1 MTSDLFDIF
10 ILTRSHRHLKS
21 SLEII
26 VSPFPATMCLNIITD
41 KHWFAENILCLL
53 SNAVKYSNGGTVTVT
68 IKHQLS
74 VSPSE
79 SQSVSDS
86 RDDCDPASSIGITDT
101 DTDSLHVRSS
111 DDIDGLGLID
121 HSTIR
126 ISIEDSGI
134 GISEEAC
141 KDLFQPFKQVQR
153 LAGGTGLGLYSL
165 SNRIR
170 ALNGSR
176 GVTSRM
182 DGKQGS
188 VFWFAIPYRPDPHF
202 MMEPREDAMRSPDP
216 VRSPLATDGPSTP
229 EHVGTPADVG
239 SLQSSSASSIGQK
252 RRLHVLLVDD
262 SPSIVKVLG
271 RALRNKSY
279 DVVTAENGSAGLDL
293 LISGYAK
300 REFNVVLMDLQMPIM
315 DGIEAVKR
323 YREFES
329 NQRDK
334 ADSPCFTGTAVTRL
348 PSRLL
353 IIGMSANSDA
363 ATKQCASDVGMDEF
377 LAKPFT
383 IAELQPLIERNT
395 SLRIVQSASKSVTT
409 QSISA

>member
-1 MTSDLFDIF
+1 
-10 ILTRSHRHLKS
+10 
-21 SLEII
+21 
-26 VSPFPATMCLNIITD
+26 MCLNIITD

-68 IKHQLS
+68 IKHLLS

-79 SQSVSDS
+79 SQSHSVSDS
-86 RDDCDPASSIGITDT
+86 RDDCDPASSADITDT
-101 DTDSLHVRSS
+101 DTGSLHVRSS
-111 DDIDGLGLID
+111 DDIDRVGLID

-202 MMEPREDAMRSPDP
+202 MMEPREDGMRSPEP
-216 VRSPLATDGPSTP
+216 IRSPPATDRTSGP
-229 EHVGTPADVG
+229 EHVSTPTDI
-239 SLQSSSASSIGQK
+239 SSPLSSSVSSIGLK

-262 SPSIVKVLG
+262 SPSIVKVVG

-279 DVVTAENGSAGLDL
+279 EVVTADNGSAGLDL

-300 REFNVVLMDLQMPIM
+300 RDFDVVLMDLQMPIM
-315 DGIEAVKR
+315 DGIEAVRR

-329 NQRDK
+329 TQRDE
-334 ADSPCFTGTAVTRL
+334 ADCPCPA
-348 PSRLL
+348 SRLL

-363 ATKQCASDVGMDEF
+363 VTKQFASDVGMDEF
-377 LAKPFT
+377 LPKPFT
-383 IAELQPLIERNT
+383 MAELQPLIERNT
-395 SLRIVQSASKSVTT
+395 SLRVVQGAARSETT
-409 QSISA
+409 QSISTSSKLAN